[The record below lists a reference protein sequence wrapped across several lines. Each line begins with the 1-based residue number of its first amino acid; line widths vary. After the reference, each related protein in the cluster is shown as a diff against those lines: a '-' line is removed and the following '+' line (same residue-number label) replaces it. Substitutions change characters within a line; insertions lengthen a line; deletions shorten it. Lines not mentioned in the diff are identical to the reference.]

1 LVSVLLL
8 AGPARAAPLVA
19 DLSDHLVAI
28 TAGFA
33 GADVL
38 MFGAVEESGDVV
50 MIVKGPSERVS
61 MHRKSWIGGIWIN
74 TATMTF
80 KEVPSFYAIA
90 SSRPLEEIASETL
103 LARNEMGV
111 ERLKLELPRA
121 KASPNLAQEW
131 RRALVRN
138 KQRDGLYSK
147 EVEKISFLGER
158 LFRSR
163 VQFPANV
170 PTGTYRVDVFLLKDD
185 RVISAQ
191 TRTKCP
197 LRDHCDFRGTDGRM
211 VGPRRV
217 PEEVS
222 PSCPRSRARYPTG
235 FSWWSWTIRRK
246 WPWPCA
252 LPAGGR
258 ATPVGAW
265 RCSMWSRIPISSIG
279 WRSVT

>member
-1 LVSVLLL
+1 LSRIWTILASVLLL

-38 MFGAVEESGDVV
+38 MFGAVEEPGDVV

-61 MHRKSWIGGIWIN
+61 MRRKKSIGGIWVN

-80 KEVPSFYAIA
+80 EDVPSFYAIA

-111 ERLKLELPRA
+111 NRLKLALPRA
-121 KASPNLAQEW
+121 KASPNLAREW
-131 RRALVRN
+131 RQALVRN
-138 KQRDGLYSK
+138 KQRDGLYSV
-147 EVEKISFLGER
+147 EVAKISFLGDR

-170 PTGTYRVDVFLLKDD
+170 PTGTYRVDVFLLKDN

-191 TRTKCP
+191 TTP
-197 LRDHCDFRGTDGRM
+197 LIVSKIGLEADIFDFAHEQSALYGIVAILVALMAGWLAHA
-211 VGPRRV
+211 V
-217 PEEVS
+217 
-222 PSCPRSRARYPTG
+222 
-235 FSWWSWTIRRK
+235 FRK
-246 WPWPCA
+246 
-252 LPAGGR
+252 R
-258 ATPVGAW
+258 
-265 RCSMWSRIPISSIG
+265 
-279 WRSVT
+279 

>member
-1 LVSVLLL
+1 MSRIWTILASVLLL

-38 MFGAVEESGDVV
+38 MFGAVEEPGDVV

-61 MHRKSWIGGIWIN
+61 MHRKSWVGGIWIN

-90 SSRPLEEIASETL
+90 SSRPLDEIASETL
-103 LARNEMGV
+103 LARHEMGV
-111 ERLKLELPRA
+111 DRLKLELPRG

-138 KQRDGLYSK
+138 KQRDGLYSA
-147 EVEKISFLGER
+147 EVAKISFLGDR

-170 PTGTYRVDVFLLKDD
+170 PTGTYRVDVFLLKDN

-191 TRTKCP
+191 TTP
-197 LRDHCDFRGTDGRM
+197 LIISKIGVQADIFDFAHEQSALYGIIAIFVALMAGWLAH
-211 VGPRRV
+211 V
-217 PEEVS
+217 
-222 PSCPRSRARYPTG
+222 A
-235 FSWWSWTIRRK
+235 FRK
-246 WPWPCA
+246 
-252 LPAGGR
+252 R
-258 ATPVGAW
+258 
-265 RCSMWSRIPISSIG
+265 
-279 WRSVT
+279 

>member
-1 LVSVLLL
+1 LTRIWAVLAGFLLL
-8 AGPARAAPLVA
+8 AEPARAAPLVA

-38 MFGAVEESGDVV
+38 MFGAIEEPGDVV
-50 MIVKGPSERVS
+50 MIVKGPSERVA

-80 KEVPSFYAIA
+80 DEVPSYYAIA

-131 RRALVRN
+131 RQALVRN
-138 KQRDGLYSK
+138 KQRDGLYSS

-170 PTGTYRVDVFLLKDD
+170 PTGNYRVDVFLLKDD

-191 TRTKCP
+191 TTP
-197 LRDHCDFRGTDGRM
+197 LIVSKIGVEADIFDFAHQQSALYGIIAIFLALMAGWLAH
-211 VGPRRV
+211 V
-217 PEEVS
+217 
-222 PSCPRSRARYPTG
+222 A
-235 FSWWSWTIRRK
+235 FRK
-246 WPWPCA
+246 
-252 LPAGGR
+252 
-258 ATPVGAW
+258 
-265 RCSMWSRIPISSIG
+265 S
-279 WRSVT
+279 